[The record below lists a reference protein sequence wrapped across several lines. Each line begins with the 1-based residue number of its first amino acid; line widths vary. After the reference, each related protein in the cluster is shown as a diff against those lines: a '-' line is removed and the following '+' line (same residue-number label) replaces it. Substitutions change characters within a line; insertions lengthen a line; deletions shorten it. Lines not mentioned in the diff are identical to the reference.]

1 MPPNEK
7 LTGVYVAAV
16 TPLTPGLTPALE
28 YIPELMQFYAERGA
42 HGALLLGTTG
52 EGPSFSIDERRA
64 IYQAAAG
71 IKSQHPEFSLL
82 AGTGTPS
89 LEDTIALNRYVFE
102 LGYDGAVVLPPYY
115 FRTASEDGLY
125 AWFSRVIEASVPDGG
140 KLLGYHFPQVSGVG
154 LSTSLLTR
162 LASDYPEQF
171 GGIKDSSGDL
181 AHGQETA
188 RDFPYH
194 SVLVGNDRLMSAALE
209 AGAAGCIT
217 ALANL
222 ISPLLRE
229 IYEQQ
234 ELGNDTSAFQQI
246 VDEARS
252 VLDDLAPFPAGIKGL
267 LAEMH
272 GFPLW
277 PVKPPLL
284 SLSEIRIKAAAEK
297 LRRILE

>member
-1 MPPNEK
+1 MPLTEK
-7 LTGVYVAAV
+7 LSGVYVAAV

-28 YIPELMQFYAERGA
+28 YIPKLMRFYADRGA
-42 HGALLLGTTG
+42 QGALILGTTG
-52 EGPSFSIDERRA
+52 EGPSFGLDERRA
-64 IYQAAAG
+64 IYRAAAE
-71 IKSQHPEFSLL
+71 IKADHPDFSLL
-82 AGTGTPS
+82 AGTGIPS
-89 LEDTIALNRYVFE
+89 LEDTIALNRFVFE

-125 AWFSRVIEASVPDGG
+125 AWFSQVIEASIPEGG
-140 KLLGYHFPQVSGVG
+140 KLLGYHFPQVAGVG
-154 LSTSLLTR
+154 LSTPLLTR

-171 GGIKDSSGDL
+171 GGIKDSSGDQ

-194 SVLVGNDRLMSAALE
+194 SVLVGSDRLMSAVLS
-209 AGAAGCIT
+209 AGGAGCIT

-229 IYEQQ
+229 IYEQH
-234 ELGNDTSAFQQI
+234 ELGNDTSAFQQKA
-246 VDEARS
+246 DAARS
-252 VLDDLAPFPAGIKGL
+252 VLDDMAPFPAAIKGL

-272 GFPLW
+272 DFPLW

-284 SLSEIRIKAAAEK
+284 SFSANRIKAAAEK